1 LASHDHPLSL
11 CNGEPKM
18 RGLLATALW
27 FCASELSV
35 AASVKTFETVETSN
49 GRIIGHHPVKAKDV
63 WEYLGIPYAAPPL
76 GDLRFAAPQ
85 KYKGN
90 GSYNASSFVS
100 TVHHLLIAT
109 TRLTCATGIVGLS
122 IRKSIWLL
130 WLIIFSDCPQQ
141 AAVQPAFPG
150 FTSQALRIL
159 GAFTAGAGTQ
169 RSEDCLTL
177 NIWSKPTSKSQKAD
191 KAVFIL
197 FHGGRESISSA
208 LIHHI

>member
-1 LASHDHPLSL
+1 
-11 CNGEPKM
+11 M
-18 RGLLATALW
+18 RGLLAAALW
-27 FCASELSV
+27 LCVSELSV
-35 AASVKTFETVETSN
+35 AASVKTFESVETSN
-49 GRIIGHHPVKAKDV
+49 GRITGHHPVKAKDV

-90 GSYNASSFVS
+90 GSYDASSFVS
-100 TVHHLLIAT
+100 IVQRLPIET
-109 TRLTCATGIVGLS
+109 TRLICKHRDSMFSMQSQHRLEADHS
-122 IRKSIWLL
+122 
-130 WLIIFSDCPQQ
+130 SDCPQQ

-177 NIWSKPTSKSQKAD
+177 NVWSKPTVRSQKAD
-191 KAVFIL
+191 KPVFIL
-197 FHGGRESISSA
+197 FHGGREFNFCSIFNH
-208 LIHHI
+208 L